1 MPYATIKKIQAREIL
16 DSRGNPTISTQV
28 ILESGVVGKSSVPS
42 GASTGAHEA
51 LELRDGDSARYL
63 GRGVLRAVSNVK
75 DIITPKLLGLEATA
89 QEEIDNILIQLDGTP
104 SKENLGA
111 NAILSVSMAVADAS
125 ARALGKPLYVYL
137 GPAEKFVLPTP
148 MINILNGGSHADN
161 NMDIQEF
168 MIVPA
173 GCPTFTEAI
182 RVAAEV
188 FHNLKKN
195 LKKRGLN
202 TAVGDEGG
210 FAPNLKSNE
219 EALDLIMESIQDA
232 GFAPGKDIFLALDVA
247 ASEFFTDNSYV
258 FKKSDGSKKS
268 TQEMIA
274 FYADLIE
281 KYPIVSIED
290 GFDEDDWDSWK
301 AMTETFGKKIQLVG
315 DDIFVTN
322 LNRFQRGVELGI
334 TNSILIKLNQI
345 GTLTETI
352 QTVRYAQKNGYTT
365 VISHRSGETEDTF
378 IADLSVA
385 LNAGQIKT
393 GSLSRSER
401 VAKYNRL
408 LEIEEELGDR
418 GSYAGVQVY
427 TNLDRGRPSI
437 FTD

>member
-1 MPYATIKKIQAREIL
+1 MPPATIKNILAREIL

-28 ILESGVVGKSSVPS
+28 ILESEVMGKALVPS

-51 LELRDGDSARYL
+51 LELRDNDATRYL
-63 GRGVLRAVSNVK
+63 GRGVLKAVKNVNTV
-75 DIITPKLLGLEATA
+75 IAPKILGLDATA
-89 QEEIDNILIQLDGTP
+89 QEEIDNIMLELDGTP

-111 NAILSVSMAVADAS
+111 NAILSVSMAIANAS
-125 ARALGKPLYVYL
+125 ARALGKPLYSYL
-137 GPAEKFVLPTP
+137 GNTEHFKLPTP

-173 GCPTFTEAI
+173 GSPTFREAI
-182 RVAAEV
+182 RASAEV
-188 FHNLKKN
+188 FHHLKKN

-202 TAVGDEGG
+202 TSVGDEGG
-210 FAPNLKSNE
+210 FAPNLRSND

-232 GFAPGKDIFLALDVA
+232 GYAPGKDIFLALDVA
-247 ASEFFTDNSYV
+247 ASEFFTDNTYV
-258 FKKSDGSKKS
+258 FKKSDGSQKS
-268 TQEMIA
+268 TEDMLH

-290 GFDEDDWDSWK
+290 AFDEDDWDSWK
-301 AMTETFGKKIQLVG
+301 AMTERFGEKIQLVG
-315 DDIFVTN
+315 DDLFVTN
-322 LNRFQRGVELGI
+322 QKRFQRGIEEGI
-334 TNSILIKLNQI
+334 TNAILIKLNQI

-352 QTVRYAQKNGYTT
+352 QTVRYAQENGFTT

-385 LNAGQIKT
+385 LDAGQIKT

-408 LEIEEELGDR
+408 LEIEEELGER
-418 GSYAGVQVY
+418 GSYAGKSVY
-427 TNLDRGRPSI
+427 TELNA
-437 FTD
+437 

>member
-1 MPYATIKKIQAREIL
+1 MPYATIKKILAREIL

-28 ILESGVVGKSSVPS
+28 ILESDVVGKASVPS

-63 GRGVLRAVSNVK
+63 GRGVLKAVSNVK
-75 DIITPKLLGLEATA
+75 DIIAPKILGLDATA
-89 QEEIDNILIQLDGTP
+89 QEKIDNIMLQLDGTP

-125 ARALGKPLYVYL
+125 ARALGKPLYAYL
-137 GPAEKFVLPTP
+137 GHTEKFLLPTP

-173 GCPTFTEAI
+173 GSPTFTEAI
-182 RVAAEV
+182 RVAAEA
-188 FHNLKKN
+188 FHHLKKN

-232 GFAPGKDIFLALDVA
+232 GYAPGKDIFLALDVA
-247 ASEFFTDNSYV
+247 ASEFFTDNTYI

-290 GFDEDDWDSWK
+290 GFDEDDWGSWK
-301 AMTETFGKKIQLVG
+301 TMTEAFGKKIQLVG

-322 LNRFQRGVELGI
+322 LKRFQRGVEQGI

-378 IADLSVA
+378 ISDLSVA

-418 GSYAGVQVY
+418 GSYAGMHVY
-427 TNLDRGRPSI
+427 TKLD
-437 FTD
+437 T

>member
-1 MPYATIKKIQAREIL
+1 MPYATIKKILAREIL

-28 ILESGVVGKSSVPS
+28 ILESDVVGKASVPS

-63 GRGVLRAVSNVK
+63 GRGVRKAVSNVS
-75 DIITPKLLGLEATA
+75 DIIAPKILGLDATA
-89 QEEIDNILIQLDGTP
+89 QEEIDNIMLQLDGTL
-104 SKENLGA
+104 SKKNLGA

-125 ARALGKPLYVYL
+125 ARALGKPLYTYL
-137 GPAEKFVLPTP
+137 GNAEKFLLPTP

-173 GCPTFTEAI
+173 GSPTFTEAI

-188 FHNLKKN
+188 FHDLKKN

-219 EALDLIMESIQDA
+219 EALDLIMESIQNA
-232 GFAPGKDIFLALDVA
+232 GYAPGKDIFLALDVA
-247 ASEFFTDNSYV
+247 ASEFFTDNTYV

-268 TQEMIA
+268 TQEMID
-274 FYADLIE
+274 FYTDLIE

-301 AMTETFGKKIQLVG
+301 TMTDAFGKKIQLVG

-322 LNRFQRGVELGI
+322 LKRFQRGVEQGI

-352 QTVRYAQKNGYTT
+352 QTVRYAQENGYTT

-418 GSYAGVQVY
+418 GSYAGVHVY
-427 TNLDRGRPSI
+427 TKLDK
-437 FTD
+437 

>member
-1 MPYATIKKIQAREIL
+1 LANL
-16 DSRGNPTISTQV
+16 
-28 ILESGVVGKSSVPS
+28 LW
-42 GASTGAHEA
+42 
-51 LELRDGDSARYL
+51 
-63 GRGVLRAVSNVK
+63 GVLRAVSNVK

-247 ASEFFTDNSYV
+247 ASEFFTDNPYV
-258 FKKSDGSKKS
+258 FKKSDGPKKS

-322 LNRFQRGVELGI
+322 LKRFQRGVELGI

-427 TNLDRGRPSI
+427 TKLDRGRPSI

>member
-1 MPYATIKKIQAREIL
+1 MPYVTIKKILAREIL

-28 ILESGVVGKSSVPS
+28 ILESEFIGKALVPS

-51 LELRDGDSARYL
+51 LELRDGDATRYL
-63 GRGVLRAVSNVK
+63 GRGVLKAVRNVN
-75 DIITPKLLGLEATA
+75 DIIAPKILGLDATA
-89 QEEIDNILIQLDGTP
+89 QEEIDNIMLQLDGTP
-104 SKENLGA
+104 SKEHLGA
-111 NAILSVSMAVADAS
+111 NAILSVSMAIANAS
-125 ARALGKPLYVYL
+125 ARALGKPLYSYL
-137 GPAEKFVLPTP
+137 GHSEKFTLPTP

-173 GCPTFTEAI
+173 GSPTFREAI
-182 RVAAEV
+182 RAAAEV

-202 TAVGDEGG
+202 TSVGDEGG
-210 FAPNLKSNE
+210 FAPNLKSND

-232 GFAPGKDIFLALDVA
+232 GYTPGKDIFLALDVA
-247 ASEFFTDNSYV
+247 ASEFFTDNTYV
-258 FKKSDGSKKS
+258 FKKSDGSQKS
-268 TQEMIA
+268 TQEMLS

-281 KYPIVSIED
+281 KYPIISIED
-290 GFDEDDWDSWK
+290 AFDEDDWDSWK
-301 AMTETFGKKIQLVG
+301 VMTEKFGERIQRVG
-315 DDIFVTN
+315 DDLFVTN
-322 LNRFQRGVELGI
+322 QKRFQKGVEEGI

-352 QTVRYAQKNGYTT
+352 QTVRYAQENGYTT

-385 LNAGQIKT
+385 LDAGQIKT

-408 LEIEEELGDR
+408 LEIEEELGDK
-418 GSYAGVQVY
+418 GSYAGKHVY
-427 TNLDRGRPSI
+427 TALDV
-437 FTD
+437 

>member
-1 MPYATIKKIQAREIL
+1 MPYATIKKILAREIL

-28 ILESGVVGKSSVPS
+28 ILESDVVGKASVPS

-63 GRGVLRAVSNVK
+63 GRGVRKAVSNVS
-75 DIITPKLLGLEATA
+75 DIIAPKILGLDATA
-89 QEEIDNILIQLDGTP
+89 QEEIDNIMLQLDGTL
-104 SKENLGA
+104 SKKNLGA

-125 ARALGKPLYVYL
+125 ARALGKPLYTYL
-137 GPAEKFVLPTP
+137 GNAEKFLLPTP

-173 GCPTFTEAI
+173 GSPTFTEAI

-188 FHNLKKN
+188 FHDLKKN

-219 EALDLIMESIQDA
+219 EALDLIMESIQNA
-232 GFAPGKDIFLALDVA
+232 GYAPGKDIFLALDVA
-247 ASEFFTDNSYV
+247 ASEFFTDNTYV

-268 TQEMIA
+268 TQEMID

-301 AMTETFGKKIQLVG
+301 TMTDAFGKKIQLVG

-322 LNRFQRGVELGI
+322 LKRFQRGVEQGI
-334 TNSILIKLNQI
+334 ANSILIKLNQI

-352 QTVRYAQKNGYTT
+352 QTVRYAQENGYTT

-418 GSYAGVQVY
+418 GSYAGVHVY
-427 TNLDRGRPSI
+427 TKLDK
-437 FTD
+437 

>member
-1 MPYATIKKIQAREIL
+1 
-16 DSRGNPTISTQV
+16 
-28 ILESGVVGKSSVPS
+28 
-42 GASTGAHEA
+42 
-51 LELRDGDSARYL
+51 LELRDGDSSRYL
-63 GRGVLRAVSNVK
+63 GRGVLKAVTNVR
-75 DIITPKLLGLEATA
+75 DVIAPKILGFNATD
-89 QEEIDNILIQLDGTP
+89 QEQIDNLMLELDGTP

-111 NAILSVSMAVADAS
+111 NAILSVSMAIADAS
-125 ARALGKPLYVYL
+125 ARALGEPLYLYL
-137 GPAEKFVLPTP
+137 GQGDNFLLPTP

-173 GCPTFTEAI
+173 GSLNFTEAI
-182 RVAAEV
+182 RAAAEV
-188 FHNLKKN
+188 FHDLKKN

-219 EALDLIMESIQDA
+219 EALDLILESIQDA
-232 GFAPGKDIFLALDVA
+232 GYVPGKDIFLALDVA

-268 TQEMIA
+268 TQDMIA

-301 AMTETFGKKIQLVG
+301 TMTDVFGKKIQLVG

-322 LNRFQRGVELGI
+322 LKRFQRGVEQGI

-352 QTVRYAQKNGYTT
+352 RTVRYAQENDYTT

-408 LEIEEELGDR
+408 LEIEEELGAR
-418 GSYAGVQVY
+418 GSYAGASVY
-427 TNLDRGRPSI
+427 SRLGK
-437 FTD
+437 